1 MFFVDSEPLRS
12 FLKLCKDTGLITDTF
27 NAVDADLIFARAGP
41 WVIPKTLGYYHH
53 FWHLGTS

>member
-41 WVIPKTLGYYHH
+41 WVIPKLALGYYHH
-53 FWHLGTS
+53 F